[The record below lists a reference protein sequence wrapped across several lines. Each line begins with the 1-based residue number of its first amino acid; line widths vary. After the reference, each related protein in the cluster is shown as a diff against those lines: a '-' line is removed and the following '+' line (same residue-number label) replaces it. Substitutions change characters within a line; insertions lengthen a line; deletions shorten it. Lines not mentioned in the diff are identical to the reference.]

1 MIFFHT
7 FTPSFQSVAKSSK
20 KYFSLGATSLVKI
33 GEVGLSGEI
42 GGGVKF
48 RKKTNFIITIR
59 YEILTFSSVGPFF
72 EEWGRGSRKFWPEA
86 EILGIFSFE
95 VAPNMCGHIEP
106 PTTLKL
112 HSKALHY

>member
-1 MIFFHT
+1 MG
-7 FTPSFQSVAKSSK
+7 V
-20 KYFSLGATSLVKI
+20 
-33 GEVGLSGEI
+33 EI
-42 GGGVKF
+42 L
-48 RKKTNFIITIR
+48 KKTNFIITIR
-59 YEILTFSSVGPFF
+59 YEIPSFLSVGPFF
-72 EEWGRGSRKFWPEA
+72 EEGRGSRKFRPEA